1 MKIVIIGGTGLIGQ
15 EVIKLACNDI
25 YFTQI
30 NALVR
35 NSLSLSHPKINQL
48 IVNFDKLYDYKSAF
62 EGQALI
68 CTLGTTK
75 KQSPN
80 KEAYRK
86 IDLTYTLES
95 CKIAIQHGFEQVH
108 LISSIGANEKSSVFY
123 PALKGEIE
131 REVSALCF
139 PSTFIYRPSL
149 LLGKRKKKRGIEV
162 LSEVFLSLINPLLIG
177 AFKKYRGIAAE
188 QIAKKIL
195 SEIKNKKAG
204 IHYFESNE
212 I

>member
-15 EVIKLACNDI
+15 EVVKLACNDV

-35 NSLSLSHPKINQL
+35 NPLLLSHPKINEV
-48 IVNFDKLYDYKSAF
+48 IVNFDRLSDYKSTF

-75 KQSPN
+75 KQSPK

-86 IDLTYTLES
+86 IDLTYTLVA
-95 CKIAIQHGFEQVH
+95 CKIALQNGFEQVH

-123 PALKGEIE
+123 PSLKGEIE
-131 REVSALCF
+131 REISALCF

-149 LLGKRKKKRGIEV
+149 LLGKRKNNRVIET
-162 LSEVFLSLINPLLIG
+162 LSKVFLSIINPILIG

-195 SEIKNKKAG
+195 NEIKNKKAG